1 MENSFEQLEMTLTP
15 ATLTP
20 APLPMQGEGKESGGA
35 ESGRVM
41 IRVGDVIR
49 AWCRVHGV
57 ESPKRFMGNRL
68 VCLLCEA
75 EVQNGKVG

>member
-20 APLPMQGEGKESGGA
+20 APLPMQGEGKSGGA
-35 ESGRVM
+35 ESGR
-41 IRVGDVIR
+41 IQVGDVIR